1 METHEAMQQ
10 LQHEAVQQLQ
20 LVAAAPVEANSVTQH
35 LQTLRV
41 LAPTPASLSER
52 RSVTRYQRPATPCT
66 QSGVIES
73 WKSCKQ
79 RERDRET
86 ERGREKESQKERQ
99 TESLALTQGILDLN
113 AHLSKH
119 PVSAPAATS
128 ATLQALT
135 QGILDFNAHLLLA
148 NNMKKDYESH
158 SRENAKM
165 KREYE
170 REVADAHTRA
180 KDLGR
185 ELIKILNAQEQGQI
199 RRMLEEEETA
209 ASASASALT
218 SVLTSFMAQVIRLK
232 IKSQT

>member
-1 METHEAMQQ
+1 MQQ

-20 LVAAAPVEANSVTQH
+20 LVAAPHIEARSVTQH

-41 LAPTPASLSER
+41 LTATPASLSER
-52 RSVTRYQRPATPCT
+52 RSVTRYQRPATPCK

-73 WKSCKQ
+73 WKSCKHK
-79 RERDRET
+79 ERQRET
-86 ERGREKESQKERQ
+86 ERESERASERERER
-99 TESLALTQGILDLN
+99 ESLALTPGILDLD

-119 PVSAPAATS
+119 PVSAPAATA
-128 ATLQALT
+128 ATLPALT

-148 NNMKKDYESH
+148 KNMKKDYENH
-158 SRENAKM
+158 LRENAKM
-165 KREYE
+165 KTEYE

-199 RRMLEEEETA
+199 RKMLDEETA
-209 ASASASALT
+209 ASASALT

-232 IKSQT
+232 IKSQN